1 MPGAAMPLAQ
11 SGQVLWVTGSSNGAL
26 VGSTWIGGN
35 GAASSVSMPL
45 ASTYRCGVKAS
56 IAHHVCPVYDLR
68 FALRFMPKRLRLGF
82 DTNRTDLRGGDR
94 SVALAS
100 CMSYRSPGTR
110 RGGALPAPPRLLDC
124 SVRPT

>member
-45 ASTYRCGVKAS
+45 ASTSNYGVKAS
-56 IAHHVCPVYDLR
+56 IAHHSHFVDDLR
-68 FALRFMPKRLRLGF
+68 FALRFLATCLRFDF
-82 DTNRTDLRGGDR
+82 DTNRLDVRGGNR
-94 SVALAS
+94 SVSLA
-100 CMSYRSPGTR
+100 T
-110 RGGALPAPPRLLDC
+110 AH
-124 SVRPT
+124 V